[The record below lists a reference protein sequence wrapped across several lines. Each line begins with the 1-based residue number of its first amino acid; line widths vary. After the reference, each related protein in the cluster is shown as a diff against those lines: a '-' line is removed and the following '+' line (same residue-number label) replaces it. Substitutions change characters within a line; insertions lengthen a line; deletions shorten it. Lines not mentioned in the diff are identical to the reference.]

1 MATLK
6 ALRGSKIEYLA
17 ADPSNLTEGQIWY
30 NYTTATLK
38 FYNGSGTETVTTS

>member
-17 ADPSNLTEGQIWY
+17 ADPSNLTEGQVWY
-30 NYTTATLK
+30 NYTSATLK
-38 FYNGSGTETVTTS
+38 FWNGSSAETVTTS

>member
-6 ALRGSKIEYLA
+6 ALRGSKIEYVA
-17 ADPSNLTEGQIWY
+17 TNPSNLTEGQVWY
-30 NYTTATLK
+30 ISTSGELR